1 MELEKHDTSSQV
13 LADSNIPQMVV
24 QENVDEGDDN
34 DNMLIGDDL
43 PVKRQEESHVS

>member
-13 LADSNIPQMVV
+13 LADSNIPHMVV
-24 QENVDEGDDN
+24 QENVDEWDDN

-43 PVKRQEESHVS
+43 PVKRQ